1 MNPSIT
7 KTKFFHGSFKK
18 APFHPIIHV
27 LKSRNN
33 TLCFDEL
40 VDDDGPKSGHIRLM
54 FSKSQ
59 AHPSIYLS
67 TYLFIYLTMHCCKRN
82 FSVQNTCGHQLHKRL
97 MTDSV
102 VLRSWRFQLPFFQE
116 MFTRQLW
123 HEPNKNHKVA
133 LKMLIF
139 PTSSSCL

>member
-7 KTKFFHGSFKK
+7 KTKFLHGSFKK

-40 VDDDGPKSGHIRLM
+40 VDDDGPKSGHIGLM

-59 AHPSIYLS
+59 AASIYLP
-67 TYLFIYLTMHCCKRN
+67 IYLTMHCCKRN

-97 MTDSV
+97 MIDSV
-102 VLRSWRFQLPFFQE
+102 VLRSWRFQLPFFSGNV
-116 MFTRQLW
+116 
-123 HEPNKNHKVA
+123 HS
-133 LKMLIF
+133 
-139 PTSSSCL
+139 PTWARTE